1 MGVKGYADQS
11 LKEHLAVAEAS
22 RALVPEI
29 EAAAETMSSA
39 LRHGGKIIFC
49 GNGGSAADAQ
59 HLAAE
64 FVGRFLKERPAYAAL
79 ALNAN
84 SSSLT
89 SIGNDYGFDSVFSRQ
104 VQGLG
109 RADDVLIAIST
120 SGNSP
125 NVNEAVRTARE
136 LGLQVIGLSGRG
148 GGELRTLCHRCIVV
162 PSESTPRIQEMH
174 ITIGHVLCGLVEDAL
189 C

>member
-1 MGVKGYADQS
+1 MDLRSYVEES
-11 LKEHLAVAEAS
+11 LDEHLKVVEEVRALAGEIHAVAEA
-22 RALVPEI
+22 
-29 EAAAETMSSA
+29 MSSA
-39 LRHGGKIIFC
+39 LRNGHKLLFC

-64 FVGRFLKERPAYAAL
+64 LVGRFMRERRAWPAL

-89 SIGNDYGFDSVFSRQ
+89 SIGNDYGFDSVFARQ

-109 RADDVLIAIST
+109 AAGDVLVAIST
-120 SGNSP
+120 SGNSR
-125 NVNEAVRTARE
+125 NVSAAVRVARE
-136 LGLQVIGLSGRG
+136 RGLHTVGLSGRD
-148 GGELRTLCHRCIVV
+148 GGELREMCDRCIVI
-162 PSESTPRIQEMH
+162 PSDSTPRIQEMH
-174 ITIGHVLCGLVEDAL
+174 ITVGHILCGLVEDAL